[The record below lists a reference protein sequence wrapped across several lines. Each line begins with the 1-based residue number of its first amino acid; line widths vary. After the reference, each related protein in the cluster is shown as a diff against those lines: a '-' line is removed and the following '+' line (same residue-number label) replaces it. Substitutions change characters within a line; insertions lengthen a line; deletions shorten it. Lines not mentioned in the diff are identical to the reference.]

1 MIPVR
6 YLDVL
11 RRIYGKLR
19 DRRIDW
25 AVTGSLSLALQGVP
39 VEIHDIDIMTDKTG
53 AYDIENL
60 FPEFVSENVRYSST
74 ERIRSH
80 FGALI
85 IDEIRVEIMGDIQI
99 RLKDGTWEDPADL
112 KLLKKVVQIEEMQLP
127 VIRLDREYQAYLKL
141 GRPEKAEVVRKW
153 LSSHGEM

>member
-1 MIPVR
+1 VK

-11 RRIYGKLR
+11 HTIYARLSGRRIN
-19 DRRIDW
+19 W

-53 AYDIENL
+53 AYDVENL
-60 FPEFVSENVRYSST
+60 FSEFVSKKVKYSCA

-85 IDEIRVEIMGDIQI
+85 IDGIRVEIMGDVQI
-99 RLKDGTWEDPADL
+99 RLDDGTWEDPVDL
-112 KLLKKVVQIEEMQLP
+112 RLLKKNVQIEEMQLP
-127 VIRLDREYQAYLKL
+127 VIRLDREQQAYAKL
-141 GRPEKAEVVRKW
+141 GRAEKTEVVKKW